1 MALGDPYLILEYIG
15 TVAFAV
21 SGGAVA
27 VRARMDWLGVTV
39 LAVVA
44 AVGGGTL
51 RDLLLGR
58 LPVGWI
64 QVVEPAKQAF
74 QRDPA
79 FIGRRHD
86 TPRFPWP
93 TVAPS

>member
-1 MALGDPYLILEYIG
+1 MAAGTPDLVLESVG

-27 VRARMDWLGVTV
+27 VRAGMDWLGV
-39 LAVVA
+39 AVVA
-44 AVGGGTL
+44 VVTAVGGGTL

-64 QVVEPAKQAF
+64 Q
-74 QRDPA
+74 DP
-79 FIGRRHD
+79 
-86 TPRFPWP
+86 
-93 TVAPS
+93 